1 MLVCYYFQHLFI
13 LQQNTPN
20 DLAKEVAVFINIA
33 ITLII
38 LNFNLQYIFM
48 LLQRL
53 KQKKFQATLNETTI
67 ICLTL
72 LSARKSNLGSLQADF
87 YIYHQRLSKFQP
99 TFFR

>member
-48 LLQRL
+48 LLQR
-53 KQKKFQATLNETTI
+53 
-67 ICLTL
+67 
-72 LSARKSNLGSLQADF
+72 
-87 YIYHQRLSKFQP
+87 
-99 TFFR
+99 

>member
-53 KQKKFQATLNETTI
+53 KQKKFQATLNETTYLFNFI
-67 ICLTL
+67 I
-72 LSARKSNLGSLQADF
+72 
-87 YIYHQRLSKFQP
+87 SKKV
-99 TFFR
+99 